1 MLPGIQL
8 VSCAPSARA
17 WRTPLCDGKRC
28 VMCKWKSL
36 QAKTDSLVGIG
47 FQAMRQTPSGLFP
60 RSSFQ
65 TSLAS
70 MRLKK
75 DKTHSQK
82 ELAIKLRVQQEA
94 KPRLIS
100 WERQRL
106 LIHSGK
112 TALAAALCWWLAQ
125 RFGWRDGYWGSISAI
140 IVLQSNFGATVSAS
154 RDRILGTLIGA
165 AFGFSFSLFGTI
177 PWNYILAVIAAVI
190 VCGLLGLRSSSR
202 LAGVTI
208 TIVMLVQKTGPRW
221 ILALDRVSEV
231 MIGILVA
238 LAVTTLVFPD
248 RARLRLRDG
257 LAQEFLVLG
266 AFFEAILQGFRGI
279 PAENLAALHDDSLVM
294 LRANNQLLQAARN
307 EPSGGPGWREGLDM
321 LSQFGRSL
329 FDALVALEFSV
340 KDSHGDAYAQQ
351 LEPELGKLA
360 TDIRSGF
367 QHVAGRIHA
376 WRFDLSPDVS
386 LEKDIEELE
395 SRMDS
400 VRHTGLGF
408 SQSEILRAYAVQLH
422 LKQIA
427 RLLRASR
434 VETSHAVR
442 EAMS

>member
-1 MLPGIQL
+1 MRIRPN
-8 VSCAPSARA
+8 
-17 WRTPLCDGKRC
+17 
-28 VMCKWKSL
+28 
-36 QAKTDSLVGIG
+36 KTL
-47 FQAMRQTPSGLFP
+47 
-60 RSSFQ
+60 
-65 TSLAS
+65 
-70 MRLKK
+70 
-75 DKTHSQK
+75 SQQ
-82 ELAIKLRVQQEA
+82 ELAVKLRIESDS
-94 KPRLIS
+94 RSRFLS
-100 WERQRL
+100 WEHRRL
-106 LIHSGK
+106 LIHSAK
-112 TALAAALCWWLAQ
+112 TALAASLSWWLAQ

-165 AFGFSFSLFGTI
+165 AFGFSFSLFGSL
-177 PWNYILAVIAAVI
+177 PWNYILAVIIAMI

-221 ILALDRVSEV
+221 SLALDRVSEV
-231 MIGILVA
+231 MLGILVA

-266 AFFEAILQGFRGI
+266 AFFEAILQGFRGA
-279 PAENLAALHDDSLVM
+279 PPENLATLRDDCLAM
-294 LRANNQLLQAARN
+294 LRGNNQLLEAARN

-321 LSQFGRSL
+321 LSQFGRSI

-340 KDSHGDAYAQQ
+340 KDSRGDAYAQQ
-351 LEPELGKLA
+351 LEPELGELA
-360 TDIRSGF
+360 ADIHSGF
-367 QHVAGRIHA
+367 QHVAGRIHS
-376 WRFDLSPDVS
+376 WRFNVPPNTS
-386 LEKDIEELE
+386 LEKDIAGLE

-434 VETSHAVR
+434 VETSRAVG
-442 EAMS
+442 EMQPAPSA